1 MDRRTL
7 LTRATVA
14 AGATASALFAGCLGD
29 GGPLG
34 TDSSGSDSTG
44 GDGDADGESGDRNG
58 DEDNE
63 DDPIESHELGDLETV
78 DEPDRLLVRNTGE
91 DERELTFAVTLEMES
106 EEDGDGEQ
114 NQNQDQDQ
122 DQDQCTFDLERT
134 LTLPP
139 EGFLEV
145 KIGESAGY
153 TVTIESDGA
162 LTRSSV
168 GHSGDS
174 SVSRT
179 TVEISESG
187 VNTRTETVSS
197 S

>member
-44 GDGDADGESGDRNG
+44 GDGDGESGDRNG

-63 DDPIESHELGDLETV
+63 DDPVESHELGDIEAV
-78 DEPDRLLVRNTGE
+78 DEPDRLLVRNAGE
-91 DERELTFAVTLEMES
+91 DEREIGFAVTLEKAS

-114 NQNQDQDQ
+114 NQDQDQDQ
-122 DQDQCTFDLERT
+122 DQDQCTSDLERT

-145 KIGESAGY
+145 TVGESAGY
-153 TVTIESDGA
+153 TVTVESDGA

-179 TVEISESG
+179 TVEIGESG